1 MKIKTVIVYFG
12 EKTEAF
18 SDLKKFCKVK
28 GLKYN
33 TWKQAEL
40 PKLYKGYSVER
51 LPSEGMYQ
59 AIEIYGE
66 SIRIQ

>member
-33 TWKQAEL
+33 TWKQSQL
-40 PKLYKGYSVER
+40 PKLYNGYTVER

-59 AIEIYGE
+59 AINIDGE
-66 SIRIQ
+66 SVPIQ

>member
-12 EKTEAF
+12 EQTEAF

-33 TWKQAEL
+33 TWKQSEL

-51 LPSEGMYQ
+51 ISSEGMFQ
-59 AIEIYGE
+59 AINIYGE
-66 SIRIQ
+66 IIKIQ